1 MKRVG
6 FVVNPIAGMGGRVG
20 LKGTD
25 GRAEEALARGA
36 EPVSPAR
43 AREMLRALRPL
54 RAASEIRWI
63 TCRGPMGSDLLDAEG
78 FPPSSYEIA
87 LAPPAKTTAEDT
99 TTACREF
106 EPRGAEL
113 IVFCGGDGT
122 CRDVIDAVDAR
133 LPILGIPAGVKMH
146 SGVFGIHP
154 ATVATIL
161 DAWLQGYLRVGD
173 AEVLDVDEEA
183 YRRGEWVVRMYGTA
197 KTLVE
202 PALVQTGKML
212 FAEVSDDAMKD
223 EIADHVKELV
233 ASEPDTLFLLGPG
246 STVEHIAKR
255 LGVEKTVLGVDAIH
269 GGRLLGKDLD
279 EAGILKLLDRYPKAK
294 LIVSPIG
301 AQGFI
306 LGRGNLQ
313 LSPAVIHRIGVPNVI
328 VVATPA
334 KLNATP
340 LLRVDTG
347 DPELDKEFAK
357 REYLFIVIGYRTSK
371 LHPIRP

>member
-1 MKRVG
+1 
-6 FVVNPIAGMGGRVG
+6 MG
-20 LKGTD
+20 
-25 GRAEEALARGA
+25 A
-36 EPVSPAR
+36 
-43 AREMLRALRPL
+43 
-54 RAASEIRWI
+54 
-63 TCRGPMGSDLLDAEG
+63 DLLAVET
-78 FPPSSYEIA
+78 FPPASYEIA
-87 LAPPAKTTAEDT
+87 TQPSVPTTPEDT
-99 TTACREF
+99 KAACREF
-106 EPRGAEL
+106 EKRGAEL

-122 CRDVIDAVDAR
+122 CRDIVDVVDAR

-161 DAWLQGYLRVGD
+161 DAWVRGYLRVGD
-173 AEVLDVDEEA
+173 AEVLDVDEDA
-183 YRRGEWVVRMYGTA
+183 YRRGEWVVRLYGTA

-233 ASEPDTLFLLGPG
+233 DQEPDTLFLLGPG

-255 LGVEKTVLGVDAIH
+255 LGVEKTVLGVDAVV
-269 GGRLLGKDLD
+269 GGKLVGKDLD
-279 EAGILKLLDRYPKAK
+279 EARILALLDRYRKTK

-313 LSPAVIHRIGVPNVI
+313 LSPAVIRRIGVPNVI
-328 VVATPA
+328 VVSTPA
-334 KLNATP
+334 KLNVTP
-340 LLRVDTG
+340 VLRVDIG
-347 DPELDKEFAK
+347 DPELDKEFARK
-357 REYLFIVIGYRTSK
+357 EYLFVVIGYRTSK
-371 LHPIRP
+371 LHPIRA